1 MDEVFERLLGTQNRG
16 AVALPLDVTEAG
28 ENLIIRA
35 AVPGIDPNEL
45 QVQVEQNVL
54 TIRGEFKAETSEDEK
69 VYRREISYGTFARSL
84 RLPDGYDVDKIDAE
98 FKNGVVT
105 IRVPKSEQQKPKT
118 IQINVR
124 S

>member
-1 MDEVFERLLGTQNRG
+1 MTKTLAGVSPWNELRTMDEVFERLLGTQNRG

-69 VYRREISYGTFARSL
+69 VYRR
-84 RLPDGYDVDKIDAE
+84 
-98 FKNGVVT
+98 
-105 IRVPKSEQQKPKT
+105 
-118 IQINVR
+118 
-124 S
+124 